1 LEFIIGGSIVLEY
14 KNVLVVDD
22 RLGIRILIEEILTA
36 HGYSVTQAADGY
48 EALELVENNNFDLV
62 LLDMK
67 MSGMDGLETLTLLK
81 KKFPALDVII
91 MTAYEELDVLN
102 EAKNRGA
109 KGYLSKPFDI
119 EELLNVINS

>member
-1 LEFIIGGSIVLEY
+1 MV
-14 KNVLVVDD
+14 
-22 RLGIRILIEEILTA
+22 
-36 HGYSVTQAADGY
+36 GYG
-48 EALELVENNNFDLV
+48 ALELVENNNFDLV
-62 LLDMK
+62 LLDMR
-67 MSGMDGLETLTLLK
+67 MTGMDGLGTLTLLK
-81 KKFPALDVII
+81 KKFPALDVRI